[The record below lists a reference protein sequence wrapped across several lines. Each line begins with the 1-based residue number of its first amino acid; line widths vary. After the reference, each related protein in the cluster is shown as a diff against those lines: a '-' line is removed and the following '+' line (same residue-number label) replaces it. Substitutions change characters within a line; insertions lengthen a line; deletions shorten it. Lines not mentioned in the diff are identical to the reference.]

1 MKLTQEQ
8 IIIKYLND
16 CGDWVESYR
25 LQKQET
31 PYGFLGTSAD
41 RVARLLSEHGK
52 IERKREGKYAYYRIK
67 QEPEQLTLV

>member
-31 PYGFLGTSAD
+31 PYGWLGTSAD
-41 RVARLLSEHGK
+41 RIARSMAEHGK
-52 IERKREGKYAYYRIK
+52 IERKREGKYAYYRVT
-67 QEPEQLTLV
+67 QEPEQLHML